1 MLLPA
6 ACLYLAASN
15 MAPYKWPEAKPGS
28 GGGPVQN
35 AKAQSAVKQAYG
47 KGKGVAAKH
56 PAKKGGMSGDTPK
69 PRKALAGKKK

>member
-1 MLLPA
+1 
-6 ACLYLAASN
+6 
-15 MAPYKWPEAKPGS
+15 MAPYKWPAAKPGS

-35 AKAQSAVKQAYG
+35 AKAQSTVKQVYG
-47 KGKGVAAKH
+47 KGGKASTKY